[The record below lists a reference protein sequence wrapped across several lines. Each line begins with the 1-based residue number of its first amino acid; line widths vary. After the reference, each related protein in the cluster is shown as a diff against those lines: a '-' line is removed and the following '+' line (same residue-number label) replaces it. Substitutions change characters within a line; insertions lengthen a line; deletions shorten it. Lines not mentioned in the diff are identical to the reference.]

1 MVLAHATSAQIPDQ
15 TLPSPQRPRR
25 RNARLRAGATFSS
38 LIILATAAV
47 FLIPV
52 LWLLLA
58 PTKTRDRL
66 TGGNPLAFGSLGNVG
81 TAWTHLMTYGDGMIV
96 KWLVNSVVY
105 GLAATAMALV
115 TCLPAG
121 YALAMYDFPG
131 RRAVLHLTLVTMIIP
146 QAALILPLY
155 LEMVDAGLIDT
166 IWSVILPSAF
176 FPFGVYLAYLYYN
189 NNIPRSLI
197 EAARIDGASE
207 LRTFLFVGLPLGRP
221 ALGLVGFFCFVQAW
235 NQYFLPYVM
244 LSDDSLYNLQL
255 GLQSLIGST
264 GAVNPSYGAT
274 TLPVYQP
281 EAALAA
287 LVTVAPVLIIF
298 AFGQRYLRAG
308 QTNGAVKA

>member
-1 MVLAHATSAQIPDQ
+1 
-15 TLPSPQRPRR
+15 
-25 RNARLRAGATFSS
+25 
-38 LIILATAAV
+38 
-47 FLIPV
+47 
-52 LWLLLA
+52 
-58 PTKTRDRL
+58 
-66 TGGNPLAFGSLGNVG
+66 
-81 TAWTHLMTYGDGMIV
+81 
-96 KWLVNSVVY
+96 
-105 GLAATAMALV
+105 
-115 TCLPAG
+115 
-121 YALAMYDFPG
+121 
-131 RRAVLHLTLVTMIIP
+131 
-146 QAALILPLY
+146 
-155 LEMVDAGLIDT
+155 MVDAGLIDT